1 MSLIVVMNGP
11 DATAGSIFILSMKIG
26 MTEPDKV
33 ATVNV
38 AKMEIPTKI
47 PKNNCPFQ
55 IKIMMTINNPHTDP
69 VINPVVASRNNR
81 RNFPCF
87 P

>member
-1 MSLIVVMNGP
+1 MNGP
-11 DATAGSIFILSMKIG
+11 DATAGSIFILSIKIG
-26 MTEPDKV
+26 MTEPDNV
-33 ATVNV
+33 ATVSV
-38 AKMEIPTKI
+38 ARIEIPTNI

-55 IKIMMTINNPHTDP
+55 IKMMITINNPQTDP
-69 VINPVVASRNNR
+69 VINPVVASLNNR